1 MAHFV
6 NVVFG
11 LVTDHSDHE
20 LIQPVASPLHTV
32 NRAFCGVNGADREDG
47 AVTGRAKGSQAFRL
61 VDGPDT
67 WLERPREEVSEVGI

>member
-1 MAHFV
+1 M
-6 NVVFG
+6 FG

-20 LIQPVASPLHTV
+20 LIQPVAPTFHTV
-32 NRAFCGVNGADREDG
+32 NRAFSGVNGADREDG

>member
-1 MAHFV
+1 M
-6 NVVFG
+6 FG

-32 NRAFCGVNGADREDG
+32 NRAVCGANGADREDG